1 MKEFIK
7 SYKRQEGITLVALVI
22 TVVVMLILAGV
33 AISAVV
39 DGDGL
44 FSKTR
49 QAAETYENAADKEG
63 YMLEN
68 LMGQIDHY
76 IQDNG
81 TGTGDDGN
89 DPVDDNPVV
98 KPTATL
104 GTVVTENQTYDGRL
118 KGRYNNPIIPKG
130 FAPVGNAQDSTVTAD
145 AVWGSSDGYQKGLVI
160 EDGSGNQFV
169 WIPVDGMTV
178 TFARQD
184 WRNAEEELLTYP
196 ENTLIGNNE
205 STEYTETVPTEIST
219 SITNN
224 GGFYIARY
232 ESGLPEGEISSTVAT
247 DGRVKP
253 VSQQGATVWNEIAWS
268 DNGTNDDTNPEN
280 GAVTVARSMYPV
292 ADTNYGV
299 ASTLI
304 YGTQW
309 DTALKFIGAYSGDAE
324 YATDSTGK
332 GNYDGTENGDPS
344 SEEPDVCGAYDVYRQ
359 KNIYDMAGNV
369 YEWTMEKYS
378 ANRVSRGGSCDGSGS
393 VLPASGRYGDNV
405 DYAYS
410 HERFSCSALYK
421 VALSPKEKRSN

>member
-1 MKEFIK
+1 MEKQNLKIDK
-7 SYKRQEGITLVALVI
+7 KQEKQAGITLVALVI

-33 AISAVV
+33 AIAAVV

-76 IQDNG
+76 IQDSG

-104 GTVVTENQTYDGRL
+104 GTEVTENQTYDGRL
-118 KGRYNNPIIPKG
+118 EGSYNNPIIPKG
-130 FAPVGNAQDSTVTAD
+130 FAPVGNAQDSTITAD

-160 EDGSGNQFV
+160 QDESGNQFV
-169 WIPVDGMTV
+169 WIPVDGTTV

-184 WRNAEEELLTYP
+184 WRNAEGELITWP
-196 ENTLIGNNE
+196 EDTTIGENPD
-205 STEYTETVPTEIST
+205 TQYTETVPTEIST

-232 ESGLPEGEISSTVAT
+232 EAGEPEGVTLAT

-253 VSQQGATVWNEIAWS
+253 VSQQGATVWNVIAWS
-268 DNGTNDDTNPEN
+268 DNGTNNDTNPRN

-304 YGTQW
+304 YGVQW
-309 DTALKFIGAYSGDAE
+309 DTALKFIGAYGGDSE
-324 YATDSTGK
+324 YATNSAGK
-332 GNYDGTENGDPS
+332 GNYSGTNGADDIAS
-344 SEEPDVCGAYDVYRQ
+344 ISEPAECGAREGFKQ

-369 YEWTMEKYS
+369 WEWTMEKPIDDS
-378 ANRVSRGGSCDGSGS
+378 TSRVVRGG
-393 VLPASGRYGDNV
+393 Y
-405 DYAYS
+405 Y
-410 HERFSCSALYK
+410 ERFQLGLPSFLPYQLRR
-421 VALSPKEKRSN
+421 VLRQP